1 LADFKLEPGQTIAVV
16 GLSAK
21 PDRPSYDVAQA
32 MRRAGFR
39 IVPVNPQYAGS
50 EILGERCV
58 ASLLDIDEAVH
69 VVDCFR
75 KSQDMPDVARDIVA
89 MKRKPT
95 LLWMQ
100 RGIESREA
108 REMVKAIGIEVVED
122 RCIKVDYFSG
132 LA

>member
-1 LADFKLEPGQTIAVV
+1 MQ
-16 GLSAK
+16 
-21 PDRPSYDVAQA
+21 
-32 MRRAGFR
+32 RAGFR

-50 EILGERCV
+50 DILGVRCV
-58 ASLLDIDEAVH
+58 ASLPDIDQPVH

-75 KSQDMPDVARDIVA
+75 KSEDMPDVARDVLA
-89 MKRKPT
+89 MKMKPA

-100 RGIESREA
+100 RGIENREA
-108 REMVKAIGIEVVED
+108 RALVEAIGVKVVED

>member
-1 LADFKLEPGQTIAVV
+1 VKLEPGQTIAVV

-21 PDRPSYDVAQA
+21 LDRPSHDVALA
-32 MRRAGFR
+32 MQRAGFR

-50 EILGERCV
+50 DILGVRCV
-58 ASLLDIDEAVH
+58 ASLLDIDQPVH

-75 KSQDMPDVARDIVA
+75 KSEDMPDVARDVLA
-89 MKRKPT
+89 MKMKPA

-100 RGIESREA
+100 RGIENREA
-108 REMVKAIGIEVVED
+108 RSMLEAIGVEVLED
-122 RCIKVDYFSG
+122 RCIKVDYFAG